1 LINALKNKKAKKKQ
15 TENIQTSNLR
25 ENTANEEKLHIKVD
39 PIDPDKFIYWDCP
52 SDLTPEEEKMYY
64 EEAKERGLTI
74 KQVIELKKIEEEWEN
89 K

>member
-1 LINALKNKKAKKKQ
+1 
-15 TENIQTSNLR
+15 
-25 ENTANEEKLHIKVD
+25 
-39 PIDPDKFIYWDCP
+39 
-52 SDLTPEEEKMYY
+52 MYY